1 MLNWL
6 SLENDNS
13 ENIPMVSDEA
23 FDMVD
28 SDDESYNPANP
39 DPEEY
44 F

>member
-1 MLNWL
+1 
-6 SLENDNS
+6 
-13 ENIPMVSDEA
+13 MVSDEA